1 VKEGIDKLRQGNGS
15 RSWQTCSDAGV
26 GSELDFADIMNTVG
40 QGLLVTGE
48 KWRIEYVN
56 PAFARMVGESLEDI
70 IGKSMD
76 DFIVSE
82 DLPMLSQERARRLA
96 GETTTYNFRLRRSD
110 EKIVWV
116 QATGVPR
123 WVGDRIVGSI
133 SVIADLTDRMVAET
147 ELLCAKEA
155 AEEAARAKAQFLAN
169 MSHEIRTPLNA
180 ITGMTGLLLDTSL
193 DCDQRNCLEIVQSSA
208 DILISIINNILDFS
222 KLEEGKRKIESQPFD
237 LHSCIDRSMDLVARK
252 AAEKYLAL
260 NCSIEDQVPRILIG
274 DVTSLCQILVNLLS
288 NAVKFTDTGEISV
301 LVTGHFRRDG
311 KFKLHFAVRDTGIG
325 IPKDRV
331 NSLFQSFSQLD
342 MSASRKYGGTGLG
355 LAISKRLVELMGG
368 NIWVESELGRGSIF
382 HFNVAVGI
390 PLNGYHLPTT
400 ERTRYA
406 YVQTDQ
412 LSSLKLL
419 LAEDNLINQNVAL
432 RMLKKLGIEADVAV
446 NGLEVLEALERQS
459 YDIVLMDVQMPEMD
473 GFEAS
478 RAIRER
484 WRERAPRII
493 AVTAHAMEDDRQRCI
508 EAGMDDYISK
518 PVRIEDLAEMLSKY
532 VLSLDEYNGLK

>member
-1 VKEGIDKLRQGNGS
+1 MKEGIDKPRQGNGF
-15 RSWQTCSDAGV
+15 RNWQTCSDSGAG
-26 GSELDFADIMNTVG
+26 SDLDFADIMNTVG

-56 PAFARMVGESLEDI
+56 PAFARMVGEPLEDI

-110 EKIVWV
+110 EEIVWV

-123 WVGDRIVGSI
+123 WVRDRIVGSI
-133 SVIADLTDRMVAET
+133 SVIADLTDRMVAEK
-147 ELLCAKEA
+147 ELLFAKDA

-193 DCDQRNCLEIVQSSA
+193 DSDQRDCLEIVQSSA

-222 KLEEGKRKIESQPFD
+222 KLEEGKRKIENQPFD
-237 LHSCIDRSMDLVARK
+237 LHSCIDGSMDLVARK
-252 AAEKYLAL
+252 ASEKYLTL
-260 NCSIEDQVPRILIG
+260 NYFIEDRVPKILIG
-274 DVTSLCQILVNLLS
+274 DVTSLCQVLVNLLS
-288 NAVKFTDTGEISV
+288 NAVKFTDAGEISISV
-301 LVTGHFRRDG
+301 AGHPWRDG
-311 KFKLHFAVRDTGIG
+311 KFKLHFAVQDTGIG
-325 IPKDRV
+325 IPPEKM
-331 NSLFQSFSQLD
+331 NHLFQSFSQLD
-342 MSASRKYGGTGLG
+342 MSATRKYGGTGLG

-382 HFNVAVGI
+382 RFSIIVGV
-390 PLNGYHLPTT
+390 PLNGYHLPTAK
-400 ERTRYA
+400 RTRQA
-406 YVQTDQ
+406 CMRTNQ

-493 AVTAHAMEDDRQRCI
+493 AVTAHAMEDDREKCI

-532 VLSLDEYNGLK
+532 VHSE

>member
-1 VKEGIDKLRQGNGS
+1 MKEGIDKLRQGNGS

>member
-1 VKEGIDKLRQGNGS
+1 
-15 RSWQTCSDAGV
+15 
-26 GSELDFADIMNTVG
+26 M
-40 QGLLVTGE
+40 TGE

-56 PAFARMVGESLEDI
+56 PAFARMVGKPLEDI

-76 DFIVSE
+76 DFITSE
-82 DLPMLSQERARRLA
+82 DLPILSQERSRRLA

-110 EKIVWV
+110 GEIVWV
-116 QATGVPR
+116 QVTGVPR
-123 WVGDRIVGSI
+123 WVGDGIVGSI
-133 SVIADLTDRMVAET
+133 SVIADLTDRMVAEN

-155 AEEAARAKAQFLAN
+155 AEEAARAKAEFLAN

-193 DCDQRNCLEIVQSSA
+193 DPDQRDCLEIVQSSA

-222 KLEEGKRKIESQPFD
+222 KLEEGKRKIGNQPFD
-237 LHSCIDRSMDLVARK
+237 LHSCIDGSIDLVARK
-252 AAEKYLAL
+252 AAEKHLAL
-260 NCSIEDQVPRILIG
+260 NCFIEDQVPRILIG
-274 DVTSLCQILVNLLS
+274 DVTSLCQVLVNLLS
-288 NAVKFTDTGEISV
+288 NAVKFTDAGEISV
-301 LVTGHFRRDG
+301 SVTGHPRLDG
-311 KFKLHFAVRDTGIG
+311 KFKLYCAVQDTGIG
-325 IPKDRV
+325 IPHDRI

-342 MSASRKYGGTGLG
+342 MSATRKYGGTGLG

-368 NIWVESELGRGSIF
+368 NIWVESELGTGSIF
-382 HFNVAVGI
+382 HFDIIVDV
-390 PLNGYHLPTT
+390 PLNGYHLPAR
-400 ERTRYA
+400 EPSHHACVR
-406 YVQTDQ
+406 TDQ
-412 LSSLKLL
+412 LSSLRLL

-446 NGLEVLEALERQS
+446 NGIEVLEALERQN

-484 WRERAPRII
+484 WRERAPHII
-493 AVTAHAMEDDRQRCI
+493 AVTAHAMEDDRKRCI

-518 PVRIEDLAEMLSKY
+518 PVKIEDLAEMLYKY
-532 VLSLDEYNGLK
+532 ILSQDKS

>member
-1 VKEGIDKLRQGNGS
+1 MKEEIDKLRQGNGT
-15 RSWQTCSDAGV
+15 RNWQPCSDASAGP
-26 GSELDFADIMNTVG
+26 ELDFADIMNTVG

-56 PAFARMVGESLEDI
+56 PAFARMVGKPLEDI

-76 DFIVSE
+76 DFITPE
-82 DLPMLSQERARRLA
+82 DLPMLNQERARRLA
-96 GETTTYNFRLRRSD
+96 GETSTYNLRLRRSD
-110 EKIVWV
+110 GRIIWV

-123 WVGDRIVGSI
+123 RVGDRIAGSI
-133 SVIADLTDRMVAET
+133 SVIADLTDRIAAEN
-147 ELLCAKEA
+147 ELLRAKEA

-180 ITGMTGLLLDTSL
+180 IIGMTGLLLDTSL
-193 DCDQRNCLEIVQSSA
+193 DSDQRECLEIVQSSA

-222 KLEEGKRKIESQPFD
+222 KLEEGKRKIENQPFD
-237 LHSCIDRSMDLVARK
+237 LHRCIDGSMDLVARK
-252 AAEKYLAL
+252 AAEKYLTL
-260 NCSIEDQVPRILIG
+260 NYLIEDRVPRIVVG
-274 DVTSLCQILVNLLS
+274 DVTSLCQVLVNLLS
-288 NAVKFTDTGEISV
+288 NAVKFTDAGEISV
-301 LVTGHFRRDG
+301 SVTGHPRSDG
-311 KFKLHFAVRDTGIG
+311 KFNLHFAVQDTGIG
-325 IPKDRV
+325 IPQDRM

-368 NIWVESELGRGSIF
+368 NIWVESEPGRGSTF
-382 HFNVAVGI
+382 HFTIVVGV
-390 PLNGYHLPTT
+390 PLNGSHLPAAKRIHHTCM
-400 ERTRYA
+400 
-406 YVQTDQ
+406 QTDQ

-432 RMLKKLGIEADVAV
+432 RMLKKLGIVADVAA
-446 NGLEVLEALERQS
+446 NGLEVLEALERQN

-484 WRERAPRII
+484 WGERAPHII
-493 AVTAHAMEDDRQRCI
+493 AVTAHAMEDDRKRCI

-518 PVRIEDLAEMLSKY
+518 PVRIEDLAEMLYKHIP
-532 VLSLDEYNGLK
+532 SLDKCGGLK